1 MHMGQTTGP
10 DCARPFAM
18 IDARPDGATSPDGQV
33 MGSYVH
39 GALASTPLR
48 TALLARLG
56 AASDGMDHNAAVDAA
71 LDAIAA
77 ELEAHLDIDGLLA
90 VARGDGL

>member
-1 MHMGQTTGP
+1 
-10 DCARPFAM
+10 
-18 IDARPDGATSPDGQV
+18 
-33 MGSYVH
+33 
-39 GALASTPLR
+39 
-48 TALLARLG
+48 
-56 AASDGMDHNAAVDAA
+56 MDHNAAVDAA